1 MNTKI
6 VITGITSF
14 RNHGVEAL
22 VVSTIAQLRERIPGA
37 EFTVLDR
44 APDYDA
50 SRMRECDVKFV
61 HDYSIRPLYAGKLR
75 RMLTTAVPG
84 LDREAQRAIHE
95 LRDAACVVASG
106 GDVFCS
112 EYGHRSLLSHLQ
124 PLKIARAANVPFVVH
139 AQSIGPFT
147 NEADRSAFVDVAR
160 DAAAVTVRE
169 TASFRYVT
177 EDLRLPGDRC
187 HLVADPAFLLGQ
199 PDREEGD
206 ALFAH
211 HRAGEGRPT
220 VALSTSNAICH
231 WMGSDGDRHLE
242 TWLEIVRW
250 LRSELDANVILI
262 PHVQETSARNDD
274 RVLATIIMRRL
285 GYDPG
290 VRLAGGD
297 LSAGDFKAI
306 VSRCDFVVAERM
318 HAAIA
323 GLSTGVPTLVIGYSI
338 KAEGIL
344 TDLLGATLMGS
355 SALISIK
362 DFIAPGAGVARV
374 QTAWAARE
382 SLAGA
387 LQSSLP
393 VARQRSKAAYDAI
406 LQCIGQGR
414 RNAVANHSGSVG
426 RQSAPL

>member
-1 MNTKI
+1 MSRKI

-37 EFTVLDR
+37 AFTVLDR

-50 SRMRECDVKFV
+50 SRMPDADVKFI
-61 HDYSIRPLYAGKLR
+61 HDYTIRPLYAGKLR
-75 RMLTTAVPG
+75 KTLTKLMPSLDKDAQTA
-84 LDREAQRAIHE
+84 ANE
-95 LRDAACVVASG
+95 LRSASCVVASG

-124 PLKIARAANVPFVVH
+124 PLKIARAAGVPFVIH

-147 NEADRSAFVDVAR
+147 NDADRHAFIELAK

-169 TASFRYVT
+169 SASFRYIT
-177 EDLRLPGDRC
+177 EDLKLPDGPC

-199 PDREEGD
+199 PDKTEGD

-211 HRAGEGRPT
+211 HRAVEGRPT
-220 VALSTSNAICH
+220 IALSTSNAICH
-231 WMGSDGDRHLE
+231 WMGSDASRHIE
-242 TWLEIVRW
+242 TWLEVIHW
-250 LRSELDANVILI
+250 LRQERNANIILI
-262 PHVQETSARNDD
+262 PHVQESSAKNDD
-274 RVLATIIMRRL
+274 RVLATEIMRRL
-285 GYDPG
+285 GHDPC

-297 LSAGDFKAI
+297 FSAGDYKAI
-306 VSRCDFVVAERM
+306 ISRCDFVVAERM

-344 TDLLGATLMGS
+344 TDLLGAELAKH
-355 SALISIK
+355 SALISIQ
-362 DFIAPGAGVARV
+362 DFLAPGAGLARV
-374 QTAWAARE
+374 QNAWQARPE
-382 SLAGA
+382 IAQVLAGRI
-387 LQSSLP
+387 P
-393 VARQRSKAAYDAI
+393 VMKARSQAAYDWIMKAM
-406 LQCIGQGR
+406 Q
-414 RNAVANHSGSVG
+414 
-426 RQSAPL
+426 